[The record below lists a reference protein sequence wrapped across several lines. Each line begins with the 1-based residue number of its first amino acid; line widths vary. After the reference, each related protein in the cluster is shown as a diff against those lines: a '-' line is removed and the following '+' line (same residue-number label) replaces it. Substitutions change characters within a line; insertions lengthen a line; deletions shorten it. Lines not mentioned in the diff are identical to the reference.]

1 MERSL
6 ETIERGTFEPSTVID
21 RVTLDLEARRKRRQA
36 LTGAGGTRFLA
47 DLAAVPSLKDGDGF
61 RLESGQVIEVRAA
74 PEALMEVTVTDP
86 STLPRI
92 AWHLGNRH
100 LPVQFVAQKIRFRAD
115 HVIEA
120 MLQKLGAEVR
130 PVDAPF
136 DPEGGAYGH
145 GHTHSHD

>member
-6 ETIERGTFEPSTVID
+6 TTVERGRFQPHEVVDT
-21 RVTLDLEARRKRRQA
+21 VTLDLEGRRKRRQA

-47 DLAAVPSLKDGDGF
+47 DLASVPSLRDGDGF

-74 PEALMEVTVTDP
+74 PEALMEVAVAEAAA
-86 STLPRI
+86 LPRV

-100 LPVQFVAQKIRFRAD
+100 LPVQFVDGKIRLRAD

-120 MLQKLGAEVR
+120 MLQKLDASVR
-130 PVDAPF
+130 HIDAPF

>member
-6 ETIERGTFEPSTVID
+6 TTVKRGSFEPSMVID

-47 DLAAVPSLKDGDGF
+47 DLVAVPSLKDGDGF

-74 PEALMEVTVTDP
+74 PEALMEITVTDP
-86 STLPRI
+86 AALPRI

-100 LPVQFVAQKIRFRAD
+100 LPVQFVAHGLRFRAD
-115 HVIEA
+115 HVIES
-120 MLQKLGAEVR
+120 MLQTLGAEVR
-130 PVDAPF
+130 PIQAPF

-145 GHTHSHD
+145 GQTHSHD